1 MLSVWRRKNNGKII
15 PENQLGGLA
24 AFSLFMAVIPL
35 FYFFY
40 TFNSGY
46 RVPDRLDEHQGA
58 QPIEIVTR
66 DGRGEIYFLTPG
78 TSAKELLTLVGDNVG
93 QIPDYPLRSGMKII
107 VGGKYPGEGVIFSQ
121 MDAAKKLALG
131 LPLDINK
138 ATKED
143 LILISGIGEATA
155 EKIITLRAQLGG
167 FATLEELMK
176 IRGIKEKRLSKFKNC
191 LYVEKSRQ

>member
-24 AFSLFMAVIPL
+24 AFSLLMAVIPL

-46 RVPDRLDEHQGA
+46 RLPDHLDGHQAG
-58 QPIEIVTR
+58 QPVEIVTR
-66 DGRGEIYFLTPG
+66 DGRREIYFVPSG
-78 TSAKELLTLVGDNVG
+78 TSARELFALVGDNAGHV
-93 QIPDYPLRSGMKII
+93 PDYPLRSGMKII
-107 VGGKYPGEGVIFSQ
+107 VGGKYPGESVIFSQ

-155 EKIITLRAQLGG
+155 EKIITLRGQLGG
-167 FATLEELMK
+167 FTKLEELMQ
-176 IRGIKEKRLSKFKNC
+176 IRGIKEKKLSKFRNY